1 MKRIMSLLAVSALAV
16 SLSACAQQQAV
27 EIAMITDIG
36 TIDDKSFN
44 QGTWEG
50 IDLYSKDTG
59 RPSRYYRPNGED
71 TAAYA
76 STIDL
81 AVTGGA
87 KIIVTPGFKFEQAIF
102 DAQAK
107 YPNVRFVI
115 LDAVP
120 TPGGDY
126 TKSTVGQNTYSIL
139 YNEHESAFLAGYSV
153 VKDGFTKPGFIGGQP
168 FPAVKKFGVGFV
180 AGAFYAANEIG
191 KLNEVSFPDIYF
203 EYVFDFAPN
212 PDYKALAA
220 GWYQRGVEVIHVA
233 AGGVGNSVMGA
244 AEESSGNKWVV
255 GVDVDQESQSGRVI
269 TSAMKLL
276 GKAAYDAIADHFN
289 NTWQG
294 GNIITYSAANGGVG
308 VPSNFSRFT
317 NPTATKAGYEN
328 VLSRLS
334 SGAFKVPSTYDE
346 LRTYVSGLGVNTSD
360 PNKFP
365 TAAKVNQ
372 DPRF

>member
-1 MKRIMSLLAVSALAV
+1 
-16 SLSACAQQQAV
+16 
-27 EIAMITDIG
+27 
-36 TIDDKSFN
+36 
-44 QGTWEG
+44 
-50 IDLYSKDTG
+50 
-59 RPSRYYRPNGED
+59 
-71 TAAYA
+71 
-76 STIDL
+76 
-81 AVTGGA
+81 
-87 KIIVTPGFKFEQAIF
+87 
-102 DAQAK
+102 
-107 YPNVRFVI
+107 
-115 LDAVP
+115 
-120 TPGGDY
+120 
-126 TKSTVGQNTYSIL
+126 
-139 YNEHESAFLAGYSV
+139 
-153 VKDGFTKPGFIGGQP
+153 
-168 FPAVKKFGVGFV
+168 
-180 AGAFYAANEIG
+180 
-191 KLNEVSFPDIYF
+191 
-203 EYVFDFAPN
+203 
-212 PDYKALAA
+212 
-220 GWYQRGVEVIHVA
+220 
-233 AGGVGNSVMGA
+233 MGA